1 MNTDTVKRWPL
12 ALLAWLLIL
21 GLSGCESRITQANFN
36 RIEIGMSI
44 EEVHAILG
52 SPSESSSI
60 NIAGISGTNST
71 WSHFDTTITVQFL
84 NGAVA
89 SKQFEKPD

>member
-1 MNTDTVKRWPL
+1 MNIHSLKSWSL
-12 ALLAWLLIL
+12 AALACLLIL
-21 GLSGCESRITQANFN
+21 GLAGCESRVTQENFN
-36 RIEIGMSI
+36 RIEIGMSV
-44 EEVHAILG
+44 EDVHAILG

-71 WSHFDTTITVQFL
+71 WSRFDTTITVQFL